1 LIMNLNN
8 NSAAMDAIKKFR
20 EYIKEQGLR
29 NTPERETI
37 IDEIFSIHDHFDVD
51 ELFLRLRNKQKRI
64 SKASLYRTIPLLI
77 DSGLIK
83 EVYFENGHL
92 HYEHI
97 YGQKQHC
104 HLRCVGCGR
113 IIEFED
119 DAIMNIQSRIGKK
132 YDFAITVH
140 RFELLGYCSQ
150 CAQEL
155 EARTVRNS
163 SRKALKKHQAIDMSM
178 ETKNPRNQT
187 GNTRR

>member
-1 LIMNLNN
+1 
-8 NSAAMDAIKKFR
+8 MDAIKKFR